1 MQQKLIAP
9 TAEKYLSGV
18 ALNAGSSEE
27 TTDAQNADLQ
37 DRSGYL
43 GDLFYLDPNMIQSF
57 AFSEQ
62 HHVLRRGA
70 DVFESGFHQFFGF
83 FCCFGCR

>member
-27 TTDAQNADLQ
+27 TTDAQIADSL
-37 DRSGYL
+37 DRRGYL
-43 GDLFYLDPNMIQSF
+43 EDLFYLSSNMLQSF
-57 AFSEQ
+57 AFSKE
-62 HHVLRRGA
+62 HYVLGRCA
-70 DVFESGFHQFFGF
+70 DVFESGFHKFFC
-83 FCCFGCR
+83 FCCFF

>member
-27 TTDAQNADLQ
+27 TTAVQNADSLDHSKSLVNQ
-37 DRSGYL
+37 LVPFSGQRE
-43 GDLFYLDPNMIQSF
+43 LF
-57 AFSEQ
+57 
-62 HHVLRRGA
+62 
-70 DVFESGFHQFFGF
+70 
-83 FCCFGCR
+83 

>member
-27 TTDAQNADLQ
+27 TTDAQNADSL
-37 DRSGYL
+37 DRRGYL
-43 GDLFYLDPNMIQSF
+43 EDLFYLSPNMLSN
-57 AFSEQ
+57 
-62 HHVLRRGA
+62 HLRFLKSITSCG
-70 DVFESGFHQFFGF
+70 VVQM
-83 FCCFGCR
+83 

>member
-27 TTDAQNADLQ
+27 TTDVQNADLL
-37 DRSGYL
+37 DRRGHL
-43 GDLFYLDPNMIQSF
+43 PDLFYLSPNIDNLLLKYMIAQK
-57 AFSEQ
+57 
-62 HHVLRRGA
+62 
-70 DVFESGFHQFFGF
+70 
-83 FCCFGCR
+83 